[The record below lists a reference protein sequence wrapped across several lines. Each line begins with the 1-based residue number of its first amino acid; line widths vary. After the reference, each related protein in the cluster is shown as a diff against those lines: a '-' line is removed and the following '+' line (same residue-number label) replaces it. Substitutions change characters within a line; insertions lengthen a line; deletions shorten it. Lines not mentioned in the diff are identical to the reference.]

1 MSLLIQQANPNKPN
15 RLTVE
20 KKDSNK
26 KYHLDYAKWGVSNG
40 MNSKHN
46 EWLVK
51 IKINK
56 DFYKNEQWNDDE
68 DLEAF
73 LKDSSGKVRNRIKM
87 TNNLIRPMV
96 EQYRGNAIILKI
108 NAQAQN
114 ISPMS
119 ITRRDKMLQ
128 DKLFKTEI
136 ANSFPTLGENMRKED
151 KSLGEDEGETKII
164 FENLYVD
171 QYVEKINSL
180 LNFTKHLN
188 EFQVKQVKAAQNLAL
203 TGLVATEAFEQ
214 GGHLR
219 FRIIESEDF
228 FWDRNSR
235 EFDLSDS
242 DFMGYVNPL
251 DVSYIL
257 ERWQPTTDDALALE
271 NYVSSAQNS
280 QSSADFTN
288 SRSFTTSRL
297 PVHSVFW
304 KDTDKF
310 EYAYVKDDFG
320 YPHLTR
326 VNFTYDGEDKPRY
339 TDEDIID
346 PPKSPKNR
354 KLFKNSNTRK
364 LYVDMVRF
372 CRFIPSSCVSNV
384 KDSLGKNYGD
394 IVLEFGVLDYQEVD
408 LLDYSNC
415 KFPIKCQT
423 WGYVDGEVFSPID
436 DAINPQRFINRVL
449 SVTEQLINSAG
460 GSNVVIDE
468 DSIDPNSKDDIYY
481 DIKEG
486 NPITVRTKGKGVP
499 NTVGYYDN
507 TPKQGIYAMFGII
520 PTIAQMIQS
529 TTGINEG
536 LRGESTGSDQL
547 VGVTELLIQRGSLMQ
562 EPFYEA
568 ISRLFVQMYQYTATV
583 GKLMYIDNERE
594 IVNMLGDTG
603 AEVIKLSEDMK
614 NEDFNVFVEREND
627 DSVLKS
633 QANQMLAVF
642 LERGMIDDKIF
653 ANLYNRS
660 TPNDVTRALRN
671 QAKLKA
677 EAERQAAIEQQK
689 QLEQTSA
696 MQQQMMQQQQAEMTN
711 DKMVQ
716 AQLEMRRQDTDLDK
730 ALLKSV
736 TDSEKNNQNV
746 AQ

>member
-1 MSLLIQQANPNKPN
+1 MSLLIQANPNKPN
-15 RLTVE
+15 RLTAE
-20 KKDSNK
+20 NKDSNK
-26 KYHLDYAKWGVSNG
+26 QYHLDYAKWAVTNG
-40 MNSKHN
+40 FNSSHN
-46 EWLVK
+46 EWLAK

-56 DFYKNEQWNDDE
+56 DFYKNEQWNDSE
-68 DLEAF
+68 DIEAF
-73 LKDSSGKVRNRIKM
+73 LKDKSGQERNRIKM

-119 ITRRDKMLQ
+119 ITRRDEMLQ
-128 DKLFKTEI
+128 EKLFKTEI
-136 ANSFPTLGENMRKED
+136 ATEFPTIGEEMRNQD
-151 KSLGEDEGETKII
+151 KSIGQDVNETKII

-171 QYVEKINSL
+171 EYVEKINSL
-180 LNFTKHLN
+180 LKFTKNLN

-203 TGLVATEAFEQ
+203 SGLIACEAFEH

-219 FRIIESEDF
+219 FRMIESEDF
-228 FWDRNSR
+228 FWDRDAR
-235 EFDLSDS
+235 DFDLTDAA
-242 DFMGYVNPL
+242 FMGYSNPL

-257 ERWQPTTDDALALE
+257 EKWQPSTEDAIALE
-271 NYVSSAQNS
+271 NLVSNPQHSES
-280 QSSADFTN
+280 YMDSTTTRGHSSY
-288 SRSFTTSRL
+288 RI
-297 PVHSVFW
+297 PVYSVFW

-310 EYAYVKDDFG
+310 EYAYVMDEFG
-320 YPHLTR
+320 YPYLTR
-326 VNFTYDGEDKPRY
+326 INWTYEGEESPRY

-346 PPKSPKNR
+346 PPKSPKNN
-354 KLFKNSNTRK
+354 KLFKNGNKRK
-364 LYVDMVRF
+364 LYVDMIRY
-372 CRFIPSSCVSNV
+372 CRFVPSEVITS
-384 KDSLGKNYGD
+384 KTSLGQKYGD
-394 IVLEFGVLDYQEVD
+394 IVLEFGTLDYQEVD

-460 GSNVVIDE
+460 GSNVIIDE
-468 DSIDPNSKDDIYY
+468 DSIDPNSKGDIYY

-507 TPKQGIYAMFGII
+507 TPKQGVYSMFNILPVIKGMV
-520 PTIAQMIQS
+520 QD

-562 EPFYEA
+562 EPFYES
-568 ISRLFVQMYQYTATV
+568 ISRLFIQMYQYTASV
-583 GKLMYIDNERE
+583 GKLIYIDNERE
-594 IVNMLGDTG
+594 IVNMLGDNG
-603 AEVIKLSEDMK
+603 AEVIKLSDDMK

-677 EAERQAAIEQQK
+677 EAERQAAIEQSK
-689 QLEQTSA
+689 QMEQ
-696 MQQQMMQQQQAEMTN
+696 MQMQEQQMQADAQAQN
-711 DKMVQ
+711 VNRDMVN

-736 TDSEKNNQNV
+736 SDSEKNSQNI
-746 AQ
+746 A

>member
-1 MSLLIQQANPNKPN
+1 MSLLVTSVNKPN
-15 RLTVE
+15 RLTAE
-20 KKDSNK
+20 NKDSNK
-26 KYHLDYAKWGVSNG
+26 QYHLDYARWAVSNG
-40 MNSKHN
+40 FSGKHN
-46 EWLVK
+46 EWLAK

-56 DFYKNEQWNDDE
+56 DFYKNEQWNDSE
-68 DLEAF
+68 DIEAF
-73 LKDSSGKVRNRIKM
+73 LKDKSGQERNRIKM

-119 ITRRDKMLQ
+119 ITRRDEMLEE
-128 DKLFKTEI
+128 KLLKTEI
-136 ANSFPTLGENMRKED
+136 ANEFPLMGERMRKDD
-151 KSLGEDEGETKII
+151 KSIGETVDETNII
-164 FENLYVD
+164 FENVYVD
-171 QYVEKINSL
+171 KFVEEINSL
-180 LNFTKHLN
+180 LKFTKSLN

-203 TGLVATEAFEQ
+203 TGLICSEAFEH

-219 FRIIESEDF
+219 FRMIESEDVY
-228 FWDRNSR
+228 WDRDAR
-235 EFDLSDS
+235 EFDLSDAA
-242 DFMGYVNPL
+242 FQGYMNPY

-257 ERWQPTTDDALALE
+257 ERWQPSNEDAIALE
-271 NYVSSAQNS
+271 NYVSVQAQNS
-280 QSSADFTN
+280 TTNFGTANTRNFSSN
-288 SRSFTTSRL
+288 RL
-297 PVHSVFW
+297 PVFTSFW

-310 EYAYVKDDFG
+310 EYAYVLDEFG
-320 YPHLTR
+320 EPYLTR
-326 VNFTYDGEDKPRY
+326 INWKYDGEEEFRFTDK
-339 TDEDIID
+339 DIID
-346 PPKSPKNR
+346 PPKNVKNN
-354 KLFKNSNTRK
+354 KLFKNGKKRK
-364 LYVDMVRF
+364 LFVDMVRF
-372 CRFIPSSCVSNV
+372 CRFIPSEYVAPV
-384 KDSLGKNYGD
+384 KDSMGKDYGD
-394 IVLEFGVLDYQEVD
+394 IVLEFGTLDYQEVD
-408 LLDYSNC
+408 MLDYSNC
-415 KFPIKCQT
+415 KFPLKFET

-460 GSNVVIDE
+460 GSNVIIDE

-507 TPKQGIYAMFGII
+507 TPKQGVYSMFGILPVI
-520 PTIAQMIQS
+520 KQMVQD
-529 TTGINEG
+529 TTGVNEG

-583 GKLMYIDNERE
+583 GKRMYIDNERE
-594 IVNMLGDTG
+594 IVNILGNDG
-603 AEVIKLSEDMK
+603 AEVIKLSEDIK

-642 LERGMIDDKIF
+642 LDRGMIDDKIF

-660 TPNDVTRALRN
+660 TPNDVTRALRS
-671 QAKLKA
+671 QAKIKA

-689 QLEQTSA
+689 QMDNMA
-696 MQQQMMQQQQAEMTN
+696 MQEQAMMQQQQAENVN

-736 TDSEKNNQNV
+736 NESEKINQNV
-746 AQ
+746 G

>member
-1 MSLLIQQANPNKPN
+1 MSLLIQANPNKPN
-15 RLTVE
+15 RLTAE
-20 KKDSNK
+20 NKDSNK
-26 KYHLDYAKWGVSNG
+26 QYHLDYAKWAVTNG
-40 MNSKHN
+40 FNSSHN
-46 EWLVK
+46 EWLAK

-56 DFYKNEQWNDDE
+56 DFYKNEQWNDSE
-68 DLEAF
+68 DIEAF
-73 LKDSSGKVRNRIKM
+73 LKDKSGQERNRIKM

-119 ITRRDKMLQ
+119 ITRRDEMLQ
-128 DKLFKTEI
+128 EKLFKTEI
-136 ANSFPTLGENMRKED
+136 ATEFPTIGEEMRNQD
-151 KSLGEDEGETKII
+151 KSIGQDVNETKII

-171 QYVEKINSL
+171 EYVEKINSL
-180 LNFTKHLN
+180 LKFTKNLN

-203 TGLVATEAFEQ
+203 SGLIACEAFEH

-219 FRIIESEDF
+219 FRMIESEDF
-228 FWDRNSR
+228 FWDRDAR
-235 EFDLSDS
+235 DFDLTDAA
-242 DFMGYVNPL
+242 FMGYSNPL

-257 ERWQPTTDDALALE
+257 EKWQPSTEDAIALE
-271 NYVSSAQNS
+271 NLVSNPQHSES
-280 QSSADFTN
+280 YMDSTTTRGHSSY
-288 SRSFTTSRL
+288 RI
-297 PVHSVFW
+297 PVYSVFW

-310 EYAYVKDDFG
+310 EYAYVMDEFG
-320 YPHLTR
+320 YPYLTR
-326 VNFTYDGEDKPRY
+326 INWTYEGEESPRY
-339 TDEDIID
+339 TDADIID
-346 PPKSPKNR
+346 PPKSPKNN
-354 KLFKNSNTRK
+354 KLFKNGNKRK
-364 LYVDMVRF
+364 LYVDMIRY
-372 CRFIPSSCVSNV
+372 CRFVPSEVITS
-384 KDSLGKNYGD
+384 KTSLGQKYGD
-394 IVLEFGVLDYQEVD
+394 IVLEFGTLDYQEVD

-460 GSNVVIDE
+460 GSNVIIDE
-468 DSIDPNSKDDIYY
+468 DSIDPNSKGDIYY

-507 TPKQGIYAMFGII
+507 TPKQGVYSMFNILPVIKGMV
-520 PTIAQMIQS
+520 QD

-562 EPFYEA
+562 EPFYES
-568 ISRLFVQMYQYTATV
+568 ISRLFIQMYQYTASV
-583 GKLMYIDNERE
+583 GKLIYIDNERE
-594 IVNMLGDTG
+594 IVNMLGDNG
-603 AEVIKLSEDMK
+603 AEVIKLSDDMK

-677 EAERQAAIEQQK
+677 EAERQAAIEQSK
-689 QLEQTSA
+689 QMEQ
-696 MQQQMMQQQQAEMTN
+696 MQMQEQQMQADAQAQN
-711 DKMVQ
+711 VNRDMVN

-736 TDSEKNNQNV
+736 SDSEKNSQNI
-746 AQ
+746 A

>member
-1 MSLLIQQANPNKPN
+1 MSLLIQTNPNKPN

-20 KKDSNK
+20 NKDSNK
-26 KYHLDYAKWGVSNG
+26 VYHLDYSKWAVSQAF
-40 MNSKHN
+40 NSAHN
-46 EWLVK
+46 EWLKK

-56 DFYKNEQWNDDE
+56 DFYKNEQWE
-68 DLEAF
+68 DSEDIEAF
-73 LKDSSGKVRNRIKM
+73 LKDKTGQERNRIKM

-114 ISPMS
+114 ISPLS
-119 ITRRDKMLQ
+119 INRRDKRLAEQ
-128 DKLFKTEI
+128 LFKTET
-136 ANSFPTLGENMRKED
+136 ANEFPKIGEAMRKDD
-151 KSLGEDEGETKII
+151 KSIGQDENETKII

-171 QYVEKINSL
+171 EYVEKINSL
-180 LNFTKHLN
+180 LKFTKNLN
-188 EFQVKQVKAAQNLAL
+188 EFPVKQQKAALNLAL
-203 TGLVATEAFEQ
+203 TGLTVSEAFEH

-219 FRIIESEDF
+219 FRMIESEDF
-228 FWDRNSR
+228 FWDRDSR
-235 EFDLSDS
+235 EFDLSDAAY
-242 DFMGYVNPL
+242 MGYMNPL

-257 ERWQPTTDDALALE
+257 EKYQPSTEDALLLE
-271 NYVSSAQNS
+271 NFVSASQNQNS
-280 QSSADFTN
+280 YLDTTASRTFSSN
-288 SRSFTTSRL
+288 RL
-297 PVHSVFW
+297 PVYSVFW

-310 EYAYVKDDFG
+310 EYAYVMDEFG
-320 YPHLTR
+320 YPYLTR
-326 VNFTYDGEDKPRY
+326 INWTYDGEEGPRY
-339 TDEDIID
+339 TDADIID
-346 PPKSPKNR
+346 PPIDNKNK
-354 KLFKNSNTRK
+354 KLFKNGKKRK

-372 CRFIPSSCVSNV
+372 CRFVPSEVLSTQ
-384 KDSLGKNYGD
+384 KKTTGEPYGD
-394 IVLEFGVLDYQEVD
+394 IVLEFGTLDYQEVD

-415 KFPIKCQT
+415 KFPIKAQT
-423 WGYVDGEVFSPID
+423 WGYVDGEVFSPVD
-436 DAINPQRFINRVL
+436 DAINPQRFVNRVL

-460 GSNVVIDE
+460 GSNVIIDE
-468 DSIDPNSKDDIYY
+468 DSIDPNSKDQIYY

-507 TPKQGIYAMFGII
+507 TPKQGAYAMFGII
-520 PTIAQMIQS
+520 PTIKQMVQD

-568 ISRLFVQMYQYTATV
+568 IARLFVQMYQYTASV
-583 GKLMYIDNERE
+583 GKLIYIDNERE
-594 IVNMLGDTG
+594 IVNMLGDSG

-653 ANLYNRS
+653 ANLFNRS

-677 EAERQAAIEQQK
+677 EAERQASIEQAK
-689 QLEQTSA
+689 QMEQ
-696 MQQQMMQQQQAEMTN
+696 MQMQEQQMLAQQNEQNAN

-736 TDSEKNNQNV
+736 TDAQKNEQS
-746 AQ
+746 AL